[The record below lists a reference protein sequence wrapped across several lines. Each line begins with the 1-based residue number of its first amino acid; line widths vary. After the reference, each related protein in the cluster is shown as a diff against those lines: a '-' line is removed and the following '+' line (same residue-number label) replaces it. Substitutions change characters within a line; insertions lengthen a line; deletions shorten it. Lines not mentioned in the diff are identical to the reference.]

1 MTQSSTE
8 SCPNNPDLTAAETT
22 RHGVCYRSLTFFFS
36 FFLSKKLSCGGL
48 SLQPQQVLQHHWAQQ
63 ETSADACRGS
73 WEKSDFRIKGD
84 ESNSSWKRATLEQR
98 GGLLPELLPSST
110 QQGRTAAALPRQS
123 TNPSNHCRPFITP
136 RLLTSSAQIKG
147 AKSHRSLQAIPAAY
161 SKQELR
167 GPREVRLPAPSAD
180 QLRALNGAGRTRQ
193 AEHPRVL
200 PSLCPFSRMRPAA
213 VGAAASAESAA
224 ARGAKLSAGKWYLG
238 VFSFSALGKITVL
251 CRCIGEKKRKKVF
264 SFCLHWSAA
273 SCMERVRMSSIICCQ
288 MCSRCCLHEHLT
300 KKALA
305 EKKCLNLKGFIM
317 SWFAQFFAM
326 PVAWTLKANK

>member
-161 SKQELR
+161 SKQELTGTTRGEAASPER
-167 GPREVRLPAPSAD
+167 GPAQSFERGREDAAGWAPTGAAFALPFLANETSRCGCCSFSRVCSGPWGKAVCGEVVSWCLLFFRTGKNYCPVQMHWGKKKKKGVFLLPA
-180 QLRALNGAGRTRQ
+180 L
-193 AEHPRVL
+193 E
-200 PSLCPFSRMRPAA
+200 
-213 VGAAASAESAA
+213 
-224 ARGAKLSAGKWYLG
+224 
-238 VFSFSALGKITVL
+238 
-251 CRCIGEKKRKKVF
+251 
-264 SFCLHWSAA
+264 
-273 SCMERVRMSSIICCQ
+273 
-288 MCSRCCLHEHLT
+288 CCLLHGACQDEFHHL
-300 KKALA
+300 L
-305 EKKCLNLKGFIM
+305 
-317 SWFAQFFAM
+317 SDVQ
-326 PVAWTLKANK
+326 